1 MLYLDK
7 KAIIISLLPIFPLL
21 DFFMFSDFPWI
32 TIISYVIICLV
43 FGSWEWKC
51 DYLVFFLI
59 CMTLCSILFSTIR
72 NGYNSDQFEFFFCMF
87 TFVILGSALGK
98 NLKYYT
104 KMLLKMTYIY
114 FMVNLAIYVY
124 RSIQYSFDFNRVRSG
139 ISIFGGNS
147 AHFVFLMMLLILKKY
162 GIQKKEYYI
171 MLLMTVVNAIM
182 FVSKGAI
189 LLTIGWILLDIIN
202 QKKTEI
208 INWKVISITVCG
220 ILITKVFFGNK
231 ISDFLSYFI
240 ERFTIWGNLY
250 KNTGSLMGTR
260 GQIADF
266 TVSYIK
272 SHISILL
279 LGNGPAT
286 FRNINPWRY
295 SNTHNLVLD
304 LTFDIGL
311 VGVIIFFGICIT
323 IVLKNKNSIYF
334 ILCVLYATME
344 GVALFFI
351 DSSSPIISGLT
362 FLFIVMYY
370 YDSKKQYIDESNKNK
385 RLLKARNNCWRR

>member
-1 MLYLDK
+1 MLHLDK
-7 KAIIISLLPIFPLL
+7 KAITISLLPIFPLL
-21 DFFMFSDFPWI
+21 DFFIFSDFPWI

-51 DYLVFFLI
+51 DHLVFFLI
-59 CMTLCSILFSTIR
+59 CMTLWSILFSTIR
-72 NGYNSDQFEFFFCMF
+72 NGYNSDQFKFFFCMF
-87 TFVILGSALGK
+87 TFVILGSTLGK

-114 FMVNLAIYVY
+114 FMVNLAIYIY
-124 RSIQYSFDFNRVRSG
+124 RSIQYNFDFNRVRSG

-208 INWKVISITVCG
+208 LNWKVISTTACG
-220 ILITKVFFGNK
+220 ILIIKIFLGDK
-231 ISDFLSYFI
+231 ISDFLSYLI
-240 ERFTIWGNLY
+240 ERFTIWDNLY
-250 KNTGSLMGTR
+250 KNTGSLMGIR

-286 FRNINPWRY
+286 FRNINPWGY
-295 SNTHNLVLD
+295 SNTHNLILD

-311 VGVIIFFGICIT
+311 VGIIIFFGICIT

-334 ILCVLYATME
+334 ILCILYATME

-362 FLFIVMYY
+362 FMFIIMYY
-370 YDSKKQYIDESNKNK
+370 YDSKKQYIDESDKNVY
-385 RLLKARNNCWRR
+385 

>member
-1 MLYLDK
+1 MLHLDK
-7 KAIIISLLPIFPLL
+7 KAITISLLPIFPLL
-21 DFFMFSDFPWI
+21 DFFIFSDFPWI
-32 TIISYVIICLV
+32 TIISYVIICFV

-51 DYLVFFLI
+51 DHLVFFLI
-59 CMTLCSILFSTIR
+59 CMTLYSILFSTIR
-72 NGYNSDQFEFFFCMF
+72 NGYNSDQFKFFFCMF

-114 FMVNLAIYVY
+114 FMVNLAIYIY
-124 RSIQYSFDFNRVRSG
+124 RSIQYNFDFNRVRSG

-208 INWKVISITVCG
+208 LNWKVISTTVCG
-220 ILITKVFFGNK
+220 ILIIKIFLGDK
-231 ISDFLSYFI
+231 ISDFLSYLI
-240 ERFTIWGNLY
+240 ERFTIWDNLY

-279 LGNGPAT
+279 LGNGPTT
-286 FRNINPWRY
+286 FRNINPWGY
-295 SNTHNLVLD
+295 SNTHNLILD

-311 VGVIIFFGICIT
+311 VGIIIFFGICIT

-362 FLFIVMYY
+362 FMFIIMYY
-370 YDSKKQYIDESNKNK
+370 YDSKKQYIDESDKNVY
-385 RLLKARNNCWRR
+385 

>member
-1 MLYLDK
+1 
-7 KAIIISLLPIFPLL
+7 
-21 DFFMFSDFPWI
+21 
-32 TIISYVIICLV
+32 
-43 FGSWEWKC
+43 
-51 DYLVFFLI
+51 
-59 CMTLCSILFSTIR
+59 
-72 NGYNSDQFEFFFCMF
+72 MF

-114 FMVNLAIYVY
+114 FMVNLAIYIY
-124 RSIQYSFDFNRVRSG
+124 RSIQYNFDFNRVRSG

-208 INWKVISITVCG
+208 LNWKVISTTACG
-220 ILITKVFFGNK
+220 ILIIKIFLGDK
-231 ISDFLSYFI
+231 ISDFLSYLI
-240 ERFTIWGNLY
+240 ERFTIWDNLY
-250 KNTGSLMGTR
+250 KNTGSLMGIR

-286 FRNINPWRY
+286 FRNINPWGY
-295 SNTHNLVLD
+295 SNTHNLILD

-311 VGVIIFFGICIT
+311 VGIIIFFGICIT

-362 FLFIVMYY
+362 FMFIIMYY
-370 YDSKKQYIDESNKNK
+370 YDSKKQYIDESDKNVY
-385 RLLKARNNCWRR
+385 

>member
-1 MLYLDK
+1 MLHLDK
-7 KAIIISLLPIFPLL
+7 KAITISLLPIFPLL
-21 DFFMFSDFPWI
+21 DFFIFSDFPWI

-51 DYLVFFLI
+51 DHLVFFLI
-59 CMTLCSILFSTIR
+59 YMTLCSILFSTIR
-72 NGYNSDQFEFFFCMF
+72 NGYNSDQFKFFFCMF

-114 FMVNLAIYVY
+114 FMVNLAIYIY
-124 RSIQYSFDFNRVRSG
+124 RSIQYNFDFNRVRSG

-208 INWKVISITVCG
+208 LNWKVISTTVCG
-220 ILITKVFFGNK
+220 IVIIKIFLGDK
-231 ISDFLSYFI
+231 ISDFLSYLI
-240 ERFTIWGNLY
+240 ERFTIWDNLY

-286 FRNINPWRY
+286 FRNINPWGY
-295 SNTHNLVLD
+295 SNTHNLILD

-311 VGVIIFFGICIT
+311 VGIIIFFGICIT

-362 FLFIVMYY
+362 FMFIIMYY
-370 YDSKKQYIDESNKNK
+370 YDSKKQYIDESDKNVY
-385 RLLKARNNCWRR
+385 

>member
-1 MLYLDK
+1 
-7 KAIIISLLPIFPLL
+7 
-21 DFFMFSDFPWI
+21 
-32 TIISYVIICLV
+32 
-43 FGSWEWKC
+43 
-51 DYLVFFLI
+51 
-59 CMTLCSILFSTIR
+59 
-72 NGYNSDQFEFFFCMF
+72 MF

-208 INWKVISITVCG
+208 LNWKVISITVCG

-240 ERFTIWGNLY
+240 ERFTIWDNLY

>member
-1 MLYLDK
+1 MLHLDK
-7 KAIIISLLPIFPLL
+7 KAITISLLPIFPLL
-21 DFFMFSDFPWI
+21 DFFIFSDFPWI

-51 DYLVFFLI
+51 DHLVFFLI
-59 CMTLCSILFSTIR
+59 CMTLYSILFSTIR
-72 NGYNSDQFEFFFCMF
+72 NGYNSDQFKFFFCMF

-114 FMVNLAIYVY
+114 FMVNLAIYIY
-124 RSIQYSFDFNRVRSG
+124 RSIQYNFDFNRVRSG

-208 INWKVISITVCG
+208 LNWKVISTTACG
-220 ILITKVFFGNK
+220 ILIIKIFLGDK
-231 ISDFLSYFI
+231 ISDFLSYLI
-240 ERFTIWGNLY
+240 ERFTIWDNLY
-250 KNTGSLMGTR
+250 KNTGSLMGIR

-286 FRNINPWRY
+286 FRNINPWGY
-295 SNTHNLVLD
+295 SNTHNLILD

-311 VGVIIFFGICIT
+311 VGIIIFFGICIT

-362 FLFIVMYY
+362 FMFIIMYY
-370 YDSKKQYIDESNKNK
+370 YDSKKQYIDESDKNVY
-385 RLLKARNNCWRR
+385 